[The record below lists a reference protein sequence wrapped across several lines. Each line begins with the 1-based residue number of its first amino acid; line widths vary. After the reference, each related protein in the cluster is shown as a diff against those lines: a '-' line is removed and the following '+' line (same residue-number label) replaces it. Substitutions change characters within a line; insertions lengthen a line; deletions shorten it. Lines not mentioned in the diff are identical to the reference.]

1 METRAGAPGRVGQKE
16 SMSKIRI
23 YELAKELG
31 VENKVVLS
39 MVTEL
44 GIAGK
49 SSHSSSLEA
58 DEADQIRRA
67 VIRKAIG
74 VAPDSEVLTKR
85 VDKSSGATGTFLE
98 RRKGNVIRRR
108 RQGEGE
114 EAEPTPTPE
123 QAEQPQ
129 VVSESSE
136 GSLALK
142 SEEAPV
148 QQPVEVVEAEPVVA
162 EAAVEAEQPVVAIVE
177 PVEVAPVEAV
187 AEAPVAPKA
196 EVPAPVAEPV
206 QAAAKTPEPVA
217 PAAPVKKGIGPR
229 VLGRIELA
237 PKKPLKTEAKKSQT
251 VAEGWVVRPV
261 VVDESEEEEG
271 DKRKDGKKRTR
282 KREVTRLDMLDY
294 DSRDSR
300 RGGRGGKGGA
310 KKEDRRAQPE
320 ATAMKASKR
329 VVQMAESITVGEI
342 AKQLSVKAGQVIAK
356 LIELGVMATINQAID
371 KDTAEIVAGE
381 FGFTVESTSFDE
393 TTILESNITDAPE
406 SLKPRPPIVTVMGHV
421 DHGKTSLLDAIRKA
435 SVVEGEAGGITQ
447 HIGAY
452 SVQLDEG
459 KSVTFIDT
467 PGHAAFTSMRARGA
481 QVTDIVVLVVAADE
495 GPMPQTVEALNHA
508 KAAGVAI
515 VVALNKVDRPDSN
528 PDRVKQQLAEL
539 GLQPEEWG
547 GDTMFFPV
555 SALKKQG
562 IKELLEGLL
571 LVAEVKELK
580 ANPDRKARGTIIET
594 RQDKGRGVVATILVQ
609 TGTLK
614 VGDIFV
620 TGAES
625 GRVRSMH
632 SDTGAK
638 LEIAGPST
646 PVEVTGLDGIPAAGD
661 DFFVVDSEAQAREV
675 AAERRHVLLAKER
688 ALASGPIS
696 LEEFARRANN
706 LASSELNVI
715 LKGDV
720 HGSVEAVSQSIEKM
734 STPKVKVRVL
744 HSAVGAINESDVA
757 LAKASRAIIVGF
769 NVRAEP
775 RAATEAEVAGIELRF
790 YRIIY
795 ELLDD
800 VKKAMTGLLAPI
812 KREKSLGRVEV
823 RETFMVPKIG
833 TIAGCYVTDGMVK
846 RSAMARLVRDGKVVH
861 EGKMSSLR
869 RFKDDVRE
877 VQSGYECGIGLE
889 NYNDVKVGDVFEV
902 YEFEEIAASLD

>member
-1 METRAGAPGRVGQKE
+1 METRAGASGRVGQKE
-16 SMSKIRI
+16 GMSKTRI

-39 MVTEL
+39 MVARL
-44 GIAGK
+44 GITGK
-49 SSHSSSLEA
+49 SSHSSSLEP
-58 DEADQIRRA
+58 DEADQIRREI
-67 VIRKAIG
+67 IRNAIG
-74 VAPDSEVLTKR
+74 VSPDSEVVTKR
-85 VDKSSGATGTFLE
+85 VDKQSGATGTFLE

-108 RQGEGE
+108 RHGESDDAPE
-114 EAEPTPTPE
+114 TPNE
-123 QAEQPQ
+123 SSE
-129 VVSESSE
+129 VSTESALETSE

-142 SEEAPV
+142 PESVVEPEVEET
-148 QQPVEVVEAEPVVA
+148 EVVAS
-162 EAAVEAEQPVVAIVE
+162 
-177 PVEVAPVEAV
+177 
-187 AEAPVAPKA
+187 
-196 EVPAPVAEPV
+196 APVAEEVIAEPIVATPEEVVMPAQQDV
-206 QAAAKTPEPVA
+206 QAPAAVVAEVAVVAPAPEPQKVPVA
-217 PAAPVKKGIGPR
+217 PATPIVVKKGIGPR
-229 VLGRIELA
+229 VLGKIELA
-237 PKKPLKTEAKKSQT
+237 PKKPEKAPAKKSQT
-251 VAEGWVVRPV
+251 VAEGWVVRPASS
-261 VVDESEEEEG
+261 EEPEEEEGG
-271 DKRKDGKKRTR
+271 DKRKDAKRRTR
-282 KREVTRLDMLDY
+282 KREVTRIDMLDY
-294 DSRDSR
+294 DGRESR
-300 RGGRGGKGGA
+300 RGPRGGKGGRR
-310 KKEDRRAQPE
+310 EDQRAQPE

-329 VVQMAESITVGEI
+329 VVEMAESITVGELS
-342 AKQLSVKAGQVIAK
+342 KQLSVKAGQVIAK
-356 LIELGVMATINQAID
+356 LIELGVMATINQALD
-371 KDTAEIVAGE
+371 KDTTEIVAGE
-381 FGFTVESTSFDE
+381 FGFTVASTSFDE
-393 TTILESNITDAPE
+393 TKILQSHVVDAPE
-406 SLKPRPPIVTVMGHV
+406 SLKARPPIVTVMGHV
-421 DHGKTSLLDAIRKA
+421 DHGKTSLLDAIRQA

-452 SVQLDEG
+452 NVQLDGG

-481 QVTDIVVLVVAADE
+481 QVTDIVILVVAADE
-495 GPMPQTVEALNHA
+495 GPKPQTVEALNHA
-508 KAAGVAI
+508 KAAGVSI
-515 VVALNKVDRPDSN
+515 VVALNKVDKPDAN

-547 GDTMFFPV
+547 GDTMYFPV
-555 SALKKQG
+555 SAAKKKG

-580 ANPDRKARGTIIET
+580 ANPDRKARGTVIET
-594 RQDKGRGVVATILVQ
+594 RQDKGRGAVTTVLVQ
-609 TGTLK
+609 TGTLRI
-614 VGDIFV
+614 GDIFV
-620 TGAES
+620 TGSES

-638 LEIAGPST
+638 LEVAGPST
-646 PVEVTGLDGIPAAGD
+646 PVEVTGLDGMPAAGD

-675 AAERRHVLLAKER
+675 AAERRQVLLAKER

-706 LASSELNVI
+706 LGSSELNVI
-715 LKGDV
+715 LKADV

-734 STPKVKVRVL
+734 TTAKVKVRVL

-775 RAATEAEVAGIELRF
+775 RAAIEAEVAGIELRF

-800 VKKAMTGLLAPI
+800 VKKAMEGLLAPI
-812 KREKSLGRVEV
+812 KREKSLGRVDV
-823 RETFMVPKIG
+823 RETFVVPKVG

-889 NYNDVKVGDVFEV
+889 NYNDVKVGDVLEVFEI
-902 YEFEEIAASLD
+902 EEIAASLE

>member
-1 METRAGAPGRVGQKE
+1 METRAGASGRVGQKE

-39 MVTEL
+39 MVARL
-44 GIAGK
+44 GITGK

-58 DEADQIRRA
+58 EEADQIRREI
-67 VIRKAIG
+67 IRNAIG
-74 VAPDSEVLTKR
+74 VTPDSEVVTKR
-85 VDKSSGATGTFLE
+85 VDKQSGATGTFLE

-114 EAEPTPTPE
+114 EGAE
-123 QAEQPQ
+123 
-129 VVSESSE
+129 VGSERLDTATEASSDVSE

-142 SEEAPV
+142 QEAIAPAEELISEAPV
-148 QQPVEVVEAEPVVA
+148 QILAEEEVIEPPV
-162 EAAVEAEQPVVAIVE
+162 AA
-177 PVEVAPVEAV
+177 VEVAPAV
-187 AEAPVAPKA
+187 EAPVTPEVEIVAPTAQPTPAPETAPAA
-196 EVPAPVAEPV
+196 EPAPVV
-206 QAAAKTPEPVA
+206 
-217 PAAPVKKGIGPR
+217 VKKTIGPR
-229 VLGRIELA
+229 VLGKIELA
-237 PKKPLKTEAKKSQT
+237 PKRPEKTPAKKSQT

-261 VVDESEEEEG
+261 AVDESEEEEG
-271 DKRKDGKKRTR
+271 GDKRKDAKKRGR

-294 DSRDSR
+294 DGRESR
-300 RGGRGGKGGA
+300 RGARGGKGSRR
-310 KKEDRRAQPE
+310 EDPRAQPE

-329 VVQMAESITVGEI
+329 VVEMGESITVGELS
-342 AKQLSVKAGQVIAK
+342 KQLSVKAGQVIAK
-356 LIELGVMATINQAID
+356 LIELGVMATINQAVD

-381 FGFTVESTSFDE
+381 FGFTVASTSFDE
-393 TTILESNITDAPE
+393 STILQSNIVDAPE
-406 SLKPRPPIVTVMGHV
+406 TLKPRPPIVTVMGHV
-421 DHGKTSLLDAIRKA
+421 DHGKTSLLDAIRK
-435 SVVEGEAGGITQ
+435 STVVEGEAGGITQ

-452 SVQLDEG
+452 SVQLEGG

-467 PGHAAFTSMRARGA
+467 PGHAAFTAMRARGA
-481 QVTDIVVLVVAADE
+481 QVTDIVILVVAADE
-495 GPMPQTVEALNHA
+495 GPKPQTVEALNHA
-508 KAAGVAI
+508 KAAGVSI
-515 VVALNKVDRPDSN
+515 VVALNKVDKPDAN

-539 GLQPEEWG
+539 GLNPEEWG
-547 GDTMFFPV
+547 GDTMYFPV
-555 SALKKQG
+555 SAMKKMG

-609 TGTLK
+609 TGTLRI
-614 VGDIFV
+614 GDIFV

-632 SDTGAK
+632 ADTGAK
-638 LEIAGPST
+638 LEVAGPSA
-646 PVEVTGLDGIPAAGD
+646 PVEVTGLDGIPGAGD
-661 DFFVVDSEAQAREV
+661 DFFVVDSEAKAREV

-706 LASSELNVI
+706 LGSSELNVI
-715 LKGDV
+715 LKADV

-734 STPKVKVRVL
+734 STSKIKVRVL

-757 LAKASRAIIVGF
+757 LAKASRAIVVGF

-800 VKKAMTGLLAPI
+800 VKKAMAGLLAPI
-812 KREKSLGRVEV
+812 KREKNLGRVEV

-833 TIAGCYVTDGMVK
+833 TIAGCYITDGMVK

-889 NYNDVKVGDVFEV
+889 NYNDVKVGDVLEV
-902 YEFEEIAASLD
+902 YEIEEIAATLDE

>member
-1 METRAGAPGRVGQKE
+1 
-16 SMSKIRI
+16 MSKIRI

-39 MVTEL
+39 TVARL
-44 GIAGK
+44 GITGK

-58 DEADQIRRA
+58 DEADQIRRSI
-67 VIRKAIG
+67 IRSAIG
-74 VAPDSEVLTKR
+74 VSPDSEVVTKR
-85 VDKSSGATGTFLE
+85 VDKQSGATGTFLE

-114 EAEPTPTPE
+114 ESVDAGPQPTEVVTEAAPE
-123 QAEQPQ
+123 VA
-129 VVSESSE
+129 E

-142 SEEAPV
+142 QESTITTEFE
-148 QQPVEVVEAEPVVA
+148 
-162 EAAVEAEQPVVAIVE
+162 AVEP
-177 PVEVAPVEAV
+177 APVEAEVEV
-187 AEAPVAPKA
+187 AEQLPVEIVEEVIAAVPA
-196 EVPAPVAEPV
+196 ETAVPHRPAEPAPVVPV
-206 QAAAKTPEPVA
+206 SA
-217 PAAPVKKGIGPR
+217 PAEKPQAKEPQPAPVVVKKGIGPR
-229 VLGRIELA
+229 VLGKIELA
-237 PKKPLKTEAKKSQT
+237 PKRPEKAPAKKSQT
-251 VAEGWVVRPV
+251 VAEGWTIRPT

-271 DKRKDGKKRTR
+271 GDKRKDAKKRSR

-294 DSRDSR
+294 DGREGR
-300 RGGRGGKGGA
+300 RSPRGGKGG
-310 KKEDRRAQPE
+310 KKEEQRLQPE

-329 VVQMAESITVGEI
+329 VVEMAETISVGEL

-356 LIELGVMATINQAID
+356 LIELGVMATINQALD

-381 FGFTVESTSFDE
+381 FGFTVASTSFDE
-393 TTILESNITDAPE
+393 ATILESNIVDAPE
-406 SLKPRPPIVTVMGHV
+406 TLKSRPPIVTVMGHV
-421 DHGKTSLLDAIRKA
+421 DHGKTSLLDSIRKA
-435 SVVEGEAGGITQ
+435 SVVSGEAGGITQ

-452 SVQLDEG
+452 SVQLEGG

-481 QVTDIVVLVVAADE
+481 QVTDIVILVVAADE
-495 GPMPQTVEALNHA
+495 GPKPQTIEALNHA

-515 VVALNKVDRPDSN
+515 VVALNKVDKPDAN
-528 PDRVKQQLAEL
+528 PDRVKQQLGEL
-539 GLQPEEWG
+539 GLHPEEWG
-547 GDTMFFPV
+547 GDTMYFPV
-555 SALKKQG
+555 SATKKTG

-571 LVAEVKELK
+571 LIAELKELK
-580 ANPDRKARGTIIET
+580 ANPDRKARGTVIET
-594 RQDKGRGVVATILVQ
+594 RQDKGRGVVTTILVQ
-609 TGTLK
+609 TGTLRI
-614 VGDIFV
+614 GDIFV

-632 SDTGAK
+632 SDTGER
-638 LEIAGPST
+638 LEVAGPST
-646 PVEVTGLDGIPAAGD
+646 PVEVTGLDGVPSAGD

-675 AAERRHVLLAKER
+675 ALERRHVLLAKER

-706 LASSELNVI
+706 MGSSELNVI
-715 LKGDV
+715 LKADV

-757 LAKASRAIIVGF
+757 LAKASKAIIVGF

-775 RAATEAEVAGIELRF
+775 RASSEAEVAGIELRF

-800 VKKAMTGLLAPI
+800 VKQAMAGLLAPI

-823 RETFMVPKIG
+823 RETFIVPKVG

-869 RFKDDVRE
+869 RFKDDVR
-877 VQSGYECGIGLE
+877 
-889 NYNDVKVGDVFEV
+889 
-902 YEFEEIAASLD
+902 